1 MGEYTRK
8 IPFYNDY
15 EKKKDLLKFTCL
27 RENDKD
33 DTNKNS
39 KKKNQNNDV
48 QFRIKKR
55 ENMRDILTHRPD
67 LNSRTQRD
75 VLSERKT
82 KLKEDISDGF
92 YAYEK
97 KYPFLID
104 TIVVKPKETKC
115 IRDALNN
122 TYEPDNT
129 SKFRISKDIKTKAM
143 LLERRKEMF
152 ANELNDSEMM
162 NFHQGLFLDPEKNYT
177 DVVKNKNKLLTLK
190 NYGFWHPQS
199 SFVFSYPD
207 IRARGLGGFATEMMK
222 SRILENKNENIKK
235 WVNTENVY

>member
-48 QFRIKKR
+48 QFISTKNGGMTNLTNSY
-55 ENMRDILTHRPD
+55 EN
-67 LNSRTQRD
+67 
-75 VLSERKT
+75 T

-92 YAYEK
+92 NAYEK

-104 TIVVKPKETKC
+104 TIVVKPEETKC

-177 DVVKNKNKLLTLK
+177 
-190 NYGFWHPQS
+190 Y
-199 SFVFSYPD
+199 
-207 IRARGLGGFATEMMK
+207 E
-222 SRILENKNENIKK
+222 
-235 WVNTENVY
+235 